1 MAKNKPLVPI
11 DTKSEGYVDALYG
24 VDSTDVLQQYTLV
37 QDGVAYDIVII
48 HASGKADA
56 AALNAA
62 AAYAALPNG
71 SIAYCGTSTLV
82 KAVKAG
88 ALGEKGGAW
97 A

>member
-1 MAKNKPLVPI
+1 MAKNKPIVPI
-11 DTKSEGYVDALYG
+11 DTKPNGYVDALY
-24 VDSTDVLQQYTLV
+24 SITATDIVQEYTLV
-37 QDGVAYDIVII
+37 QDEKPYTILII
-48 HASGKADA
+48 HSSAHADA

-82 KAVKAG
+82 KAVKG
-88 ALGEKGGAW
+88 GTLGLKNGTW